1 MKTIQNSKCKS
12 NTTNGATLPQ
22 FFKDIVVEKLL
33 EAAKII
39 PFAYFVVGGATFAVL
54 FAFGLYAF
62 ENYLFFGSGLSAPMV
77 AIGVITPLITAS
89 ICFYFTALIIQRLI
103 KAENSLS
110 ALNAKLQEQIEE
122 EVQKRR
128 QSEQLMSEQSKMAMM
143 GEMMGAI
150 AHQWRQ
156 PLNALGIMVQ
166 EIRYTQDDELN
177 QEYIERFVGKS
188 MLQINYMSKTID
200 EFRSFFS
207 PDRAKKEFCVQKPIK
222 EAIRIIEASLVSS
235 GITIAYEQ
243 NGCDLAYGYEGEFG
257 QVILNLLSNSKYAIL
272 HSKTEKKQISISIS
286 QANGAVKISIEDSG
300 GGIGSKIIDRIFEPY
315 FTTKPQGEGTGIG
328 LYMSKQII
336 ERHIGGSLVAQNGD
350 FGAVFTITLPRN

>member
-1 MKTIQNSKCKS
+1 MLQS
-12 NTTNGATLPQ
+12 
-22 FFKDIVVEKLL
+22 FKEIVVEKLL
-33 EAAKII
+33 EAAKVM
-39 PFAYFVVGGATFAVL
+39 PFGYFVAGGAAFAVL
-54 FAFGLYAF
+54 FAFGLYAL
-62 ENYLFFGSGLSAPMV
+62 EVYLFFGSGLSTPMV
-77 AIGVITPLITAS
+77 VIGIITPLITAS
-89 ICFYFTALIIQRLI
+89 ICFYFTAIIIKRLI
-103 KAENSLS
+103 KAENSIS
-110 ALNAKLQEQIEE
+110 TINAKLQEQIEE

-128 QSEQLMSEQSKMAMM
+128 HSERLMSEQSKMAMM

-166 EIRYTQDDELN
+166 EVGYVREDELN
-177 QEYIERFVGKS
+177 QEYIERFIGKS

-222 EAIRIIEASLVSS
+222 EALHIIEASLENA
-235 GITIAYEQ
+235 GIKIVYEQ
-243 NGCDLAYGYEGEFG
+243 GGCDLAYGYEGEFG

-272 HSKTEKKQISISIS
+272 HSKTQKKQITISIS
-286 QANGAVKISIEDSG
+286 QTNDTTKIAIKDSG
-300 GGIGSKIIDRIFEPY
+300 GGINAKIIDRIFEPY

-350 FGAVFTITLPRN
+350 FGAIFTITLPKLTKTP